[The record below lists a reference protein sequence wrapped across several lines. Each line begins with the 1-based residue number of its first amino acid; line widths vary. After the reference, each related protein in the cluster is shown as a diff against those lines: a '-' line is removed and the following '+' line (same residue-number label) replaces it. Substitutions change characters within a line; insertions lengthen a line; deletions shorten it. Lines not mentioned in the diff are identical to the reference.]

1 VRTRI
6 EKLLEQIEQLS
17 GDSGF
22 RSPEKHGKPSSEKQ
36 TVRVTILNRQYTLR
50 AAGDPSDIERAAAQL
65 DDLLLASPPRRRSGF
80 HAHRV
85 LACLHLA
92 DKLTA
97 LDREMESLRQSVD
110 QKSEKCRGM
119 IEELI
124 ASVEAGV

>member
-1 VRTRI
+1 M
-6 EKLLEQIEQLS
+6 E
-17 GDSGF
+17 
-22 RSPEKHGKPSSEKQ
+22 SPPPEKQ

-65 DDLLLASPPRRRSGF
+65 DDLLLALAAKAPNADST
-80 HAHRV
+80 HIAV